1 MQRVTGAVQIK
12 KRKKILDVDRKKP
25 CNKKNCRA
33 NQQITGQRENYTYK
47 LPEGQFTSAHA
58 LDSTGGLGPGSH
70 GQDVIWG
77 SLIAD
82 GYSNPRGCVTLD
94 HSVSS
99 APYVY
104 WKWQCLAA
112 DEMITLKST
121 PRLCTRLD
129 RRSGT
134 WTYSLRFN
142 SLTLFYSERQ
152 LLYVPRA
159 GKKGKSVKSFPTLK
173 KSASRWTPAALA
185 VWYMDDGG
193 RGGNSKRGCVIDVS
207 CYAPHGLK
215 RIKLTLRK
223 IYQIETSFQRGSGKT
238 VKLFILEKSAVRFRD
253 LVAPYI
259 IPSMWYKVSHLYS

>member
-1 MQRVTGAVQIK
+1 MSMLIEKSRSMK
-12 KRKKILDVDRKKP
+12 KTPYLINRFEEQEKTTLTSCQKDNLPALTPLI
-25 CNKKNCRA
+25 RA
-33 NQQITGQRENYTYK
+33 EDSARFTPVSSGQN
-47 LPEGQFTSAHA
+47 
-58 LDSTGGLGPGSH
+58 
-70 GQDVIWG
+70 VIWG

-94 HSVSS
+94 HSVPS

-104 WKWQCLAA
+104 WKWQCLAV

-142 SLTLFYSERQ
+142 SRTLFYSERQ
-152 LLYVPRA
+152 LLYVCR
-159 GKKGKSVKSFPTLK
+159 GGEKGKNVKSFPTLK
-173 KSASRWTPAALA
+173 ESASRWTPAALA

-215 RIKLTLRK
+215 RIKPTLRK

-238 VKLFILEKSAVRFRD
+238 VKLFILEKSADQFRD